1 MILIEVNK
9 KKREKIKKLFEGS
22 ADVYH
27 KGDMIWI
34 RSILINRNGVKYKKL
49 KYKEIYF

>member
-1 MILIEVNK
+1 MILIGANK

-27 KGDMIWI
+27 KGDKIWI
-34 RSILINRNGVKYKKL
+34 RSILDKGSGVRYDKL
-49 KYKEIYF
+49 KKGEVYF